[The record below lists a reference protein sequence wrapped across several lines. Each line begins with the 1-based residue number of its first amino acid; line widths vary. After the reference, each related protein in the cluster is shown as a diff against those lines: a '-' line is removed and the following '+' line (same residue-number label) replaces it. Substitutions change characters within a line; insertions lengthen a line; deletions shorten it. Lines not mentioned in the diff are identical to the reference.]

1 VTSNNQSL
9 TLNPA
14 LRAPRETAEPYLGF
28 ANLTTDKTLMETN
41 PEIEGI
47 ESEVEGRSFSL
58 FRYSESAGEEPAKIR
73 IFVLDAQPLLRQGIS
88 TYLNSQPDMVVC
100 GEAGSVPD
108 AQRKIAE
115 CQPQFVVT
123 ALRLGAGDSL
133 KLIKELKTQN
143 PRLCVLVYSA
153 FEENIFAERAI
164 RAGANGY
171 VMKQAAS
178 EKLAAA
184 VREIMKGGIYVSR
197 ELALSAFRKSLQRNR
212 KNNHMLRSGNCLG
225 ELSNREMHIFQLLG
239 SGLGTKQIAASLDLS
254 VKTIESHRENIKH
267 KLRLRSSGEVRERA
281 TKWVEQSLSGE
292 DNICPT
298 RSPTKAA
305 VGRGG

>member
-1 VTSNNQSL
+1 
-9 TLNPA
+9 
-14 LRAPRETAEPYLGF
+14 
-28 ANLTTDKTLMETN
+28 METN
-41 PEIEGI
+41 LEIVGTM
-47 ESEVEGRSFSL
+47 SEVEGRSLSL

-281 TKWVEQSLSGE
+281 TKWVEQNLSRE
-292 DNICPT
+292 DHIF
-298 RSPTKAA
+298 RRGGSPTKVLSVAP
-305 VGRGG
+305 VTTET

>member
-1 VTSNNQSL
+1 
-9 TLNPA
+9 
-14 LRAPRETAEPYLGF
+14 
-28 ANLTTDKTLMETN
+28 METN
-41 PEIEGI
+41 LEIGRT
-47 ESEVEGRSFSL
+47 ESEVEGRSPSL
-58 FRYSESAGEEPAKIR
+58 FRYSESIDEEPAKVR

-88 TYLNSQPDMVVC
+88 TYLNSQPDMMVC
-100 GEAGSVPD
+100 GEAGSVAD
-108 AQRKIAE
+108 ARRTIAE

-143 PRLCVLVYSA
+143 PGLCVLVYSA

-164 RAGANGY
+164 RAGASGY

-178 EKLAAA
+178 EKLATA

-197 ELALSAFRKSLQRNR
+197 ELALSAFRKSLQRHR
-212 KNNHMLRSGNCLG
+212 KDNHTLRAGNCLE

-281 TKWVEQSLSGE
+281 TKWVEQNLSRE
-292 DNICPT
+292 DHIFRRG
-298 RSPTKAA
+298 RSTTKAA
-305 VGRGG
+305 ICHASYDGNIKDC

>member
-1 VTSNNQSL
+1 
-9 TLNPA
+9 
-14 LRAPRETAEPYLGF
+14 
-28 ANLTTDKTLMETN
+28 METN
-41 PEIEGI
+41 LEIGRT
-47 ESEVEGRSFSL
+47 ESEVEGRSPSL
-58 FRYSESAGEEPAKIR
+58 FRYSESIDEEPAKVR

-88 TYLNSQPDMVVC
+88 TYLNSQPDMMVC
-100 GEAGSVPD
+100 GEAGSVAD
-108 AQRKIAE
+108 ARRTIAE

-133 KLIKELKTQN
+133 KLIKELKNQN
-143 PRLCVLVYSA
+143 PGLCVLVYSA

-164 RAGANGY
+164 RAGASGY

-178 EKLAAA
+178 EKLATA

-197 ELALSAFRKSLQRNR
+197 ELALSAFRKSLQRHR
-212 KNNHMLRSGNCLG
+212 KDNHTLRSGNCLE

-239 SGLGTKQIAASLDLS
+239 SGLDTKQIAASLDLS

-281 TKWVEQSLSGE
+281 TKWVEQNLSRE
-292 DNICPT
+292 DHIF
-298 RSPTKAA
+298 RRGGSPTEVLSVAP
-305 VGRGG
+305 VTTET